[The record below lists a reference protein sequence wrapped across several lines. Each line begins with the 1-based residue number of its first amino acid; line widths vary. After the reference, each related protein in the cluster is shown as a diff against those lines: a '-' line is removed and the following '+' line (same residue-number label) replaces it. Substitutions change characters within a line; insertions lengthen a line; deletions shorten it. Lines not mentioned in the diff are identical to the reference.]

1 MHLLM
6 ISFFARIA
14 LSVRLGCGGGV
25 CLRLCRHS
33 SQWLRMKLHILT
45 ASSCNELNLCQNSL
59 VWVHIVSAIFL
70 QTPLVLQKNC
80 PVGLNIQEEEPSGRT
95 VQRMRQ
101 RRYDF
106 STNRQE
112 QPPETY
118 IVARNTN
125 RRRFC

>member
-1 MHLLM
+1 
-6 ISFFARIA
+6 
-14 LSVRLGCGGGV
+14 
-25 CLRLCRHS
+25 
-33 SQWLRMKLHILT
+33 MKFHILT
-45 ASSCNELNLCQNSL
+45 ASSCNELNLCQTSL
-59 VWVHIVSAIFL
+59 VWVHIVSAVFL
-70 QTPLVLQKNC
+70 QTPSLALPRTTARKG

-112 QPPETY
+112 QLPETY
-118 IVARNTN
+118 MVAKNTN